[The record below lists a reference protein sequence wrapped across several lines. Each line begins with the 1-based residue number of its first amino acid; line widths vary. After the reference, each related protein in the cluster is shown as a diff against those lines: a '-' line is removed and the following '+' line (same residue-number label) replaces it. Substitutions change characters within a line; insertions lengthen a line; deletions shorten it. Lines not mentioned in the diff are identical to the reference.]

1 MRRAFTESLVKLA
14 EADERIVLLTG
25 DLGFTILEPFADR
38 FPHRFFNL
46 GVAEQNMVGVATG
59 LAEAGFT
66 PYVYSIATFASMR
79 GYEFIRNGPVQHNL
93 PVRVIG
99 VGGGFDYGPNGL
111 SHYAL
116 EDVALMR
123 TQPGMCVI
131 APAEPEQVQSAL
143 PIAQAFGGP
152 VYIRLGKGSAAVPGL
167 RGRFELGRAQRV
179 RDGHDVEIVA
189 LGEIA
194 TDVVQAADELESRGI
209 SAGVI
214 LVASVSPSPA
224 DDIAAALRRV
234 PVAIAAEAH
243 YVNGG
248 LGSLVA
254 EAIAEHGLDC
264 RLVRAGVKNTPAGT
278 SGGRDY
284 MHERVGISELQL
296 VRLVCDALSNTSFR
310 SRRPAVPLS

>member
-1 MRRAFTESLVKLA
+1 MRRAFTESLVELA

-25 DLGFTILEPFADR
+25 DLGFTVLEPFADR
-38 FPHRFFNL
+38 FPQRFFNL

-79 GYEFIRNGPVQHNL
+79 AYEFIRNGPVQHNL
-93 PVRVIG
+93 PVRIIG

-123 TQPGMCVI
+123 TQPGMCVV
-131 APAEPEQVQSAL
+131 APAEPEQVRSAM
-143 PIAQAFGGP
+143 PVVQALDGP

-167 RGRFELGRAQRV
+167 QGRFELGRAQRV
-179 RDGHDVEIVA
+179 RAGHDVELVA

-194 TDVVQAADELESRGI
+194 TDVVLAADELESRGI

-214 LVASVSPSPA
+214 VVASVSPSPA

-296 VRLVCDALSNTSFR
+296 VRLVCDALSSTSIR

>member
-1 MRRAFTESLVKLA
+1 VESLVELA

-25 DLGFTILEPFADR
+25 DLGFTVLEPFADR
-38 FPHRFFNL
+38 FPRRFFNL

-79 GYEFIRNGPVQHNL
+79 AYEFIRNGPVQHNL
-93 PVRVIG
+93 PVRIIG

-123 TQPGMCVI
+123 TQPDLCVV
-131 APAEPEQVQSAL
+131 APAEPEQVRSAI
-143 PIAQAFGGP
+143 PIVQAFDGP
-152 VYIRLGKGSAAVPGL
+152 AYIRLGKGSAAVPGL
-167 RGRFELGRAQRV
+167 GGRFELGRAQRV
-179 RDGHDVEIVA
+179 RNGHDVELVA

-194 TDVVQAADELESRGI
+194 ADVVAAADELEARGI
-209 SAGVI
+209 SVGVMV
-214 LVASVSPSPA
+214 VASVSPSPA
-224 DDIAAALRRV
+224 DDIAATLRRV

-264 RLVRAGVKNTPAGT
+264 RLVRAGVRSTPAGT

-284 MHERVGISELQL
+284 MHERLGISEMQL
-296 VRLVCDALSNTSFR
+296 IRLVDDALSITSSH
-310 SRRPAVPLS
+310 SRRPAIPLS

>member
-93 PVRVIG
+93 PVRIIG

-123 TQPGMCVI
+123 TQPGMCVV
-131 APAEPEQVQSAL
+131 APAEPEQVRSAL
-143 PIAQAFGGP
+143 PIAQAFDGP

-179 RDGHDVEIVA
+179 RDGDDVEIVA

-214 LVASVSPSPA
+214 VVASVSPSPA
-224 DDIAAALRRV
+224 DDIAVALRRV

-264 RLVRAGVKNTPAGT
+264 RLVRAGVKDTPAGT
-278 SGGRDY
+278 SGSRDY

-296 VRLVCDALSNTSFR
+296 VRLVCDALSNAPVR
-310 SRRPAVPLS
+310 PRRPAVPLS

>member
-1 MRRAFTESLVKLA
+1 VRSAFVESLVDLA
-14 EADERIVLLTG
+14 RDDERIVLLTG
-25 DLGFTILEPFADR
+25 DLGFTVLEPFADR
-38 FPHRFFNL
+38 FPDRFFNL

-79 GYEFIRNGPVQHNL
+79 AYEFIRNGPVQHNL
-93 PVRVIG
+93 PVRIVG

-123 TQPGMCVI
+123 TQPGMCVV
-131 APAEPEQVQSAL
+131 APAEPEQVRSAM
-143 PIAQAFGGP
+143 PIVQAFDGP
-152 VYIRLGKGSAAVPGL
+152 VYLRLGKGSAAVPGL
-167 RGRFELGRAQRV
+167 RGRFELGRAHRV

-189 LGEIA
+189 LGGIA
-194 TDVVQAADELESRGI
+194 ADVVAAAEELESSAI

-214 LVASVSPSPA
+214 VVASVSPPPA
-224 DDIAAALRRV
+224 EDIAAALGRV
-234 PVAIAAEAH
+234 PLAVAAEGH

-264 RLVRAGVKNTPAGT
+264 RLVRAGVKSTPAGT
-278 SGGRDY
+278 SGSRDY
-284 MHERVGISELQL
+284 MHGRAGISELEL
-296 VRLVCDALSNTSFR
+296 VRLVGDALSRMPSQ
-310 SRRPAVPLS
+310 SRGPAVPLP

>member
-1 MRRAFTESLVKLA
+1 MESLVELA
-14 EADERIVLLTG
+14 DADERIVLLTG
-25 DLGFTILEPFADR
+25 DLGFTVLEPFADR
-38 FPHRFFNL
+38 FPDRFFNL

-59 LAEAGFT
+59 LAEAGFI

-79 GYEFIRNGPVQHNL
+79 AYEFIRNGPVQHNL
-93 PVRVIG
+93 PVRIVG

-123 TQPGMCVI
+123 TQPGMCVL
-131 APAEPEQVQSAL
+131 APAEPEQVRSAL
-143 PIAQAFGGP
+143 PIVQALDGP
-152 VYIRLGKGSAAVPGL
+152 VYIRLGKGSEAVPGL

-179 RDGHDVEIVA
+179 RHGDDVEIVA

-194 TDVVQAADELESRGI
+194 TDVVAAADELESRGI

-214 LVASVSPSPA
+214 VVASVSPSPA
-224 DDIAAALRRV
+224 DDIVAALRSV
-234 PVAIAAEAH
+234 PVAVTAEAH

-254 EAIAEHGLDC
+254 EAIAEQGLGC
-264 RLVRAGVKNTPAGT
+264 RLLRVGVKSIPAGT
-278 SGGRDY
+278 SGGRGY
-284 MHERVGISELQL
+284 MHEHVGISEPQL
-296 VRLVCDALSNTSFR
+296 VRLVGDALSSTSSH
-310 SRRPAVPLS
+310 SRRSAVPLS

>member
-1 MRRAFTESLVKLA
+1 VRRAFVESLVELA
-14 EADERIVLLTG
+14 EADERVVLLTG

-38 FPHRFFNL
+38 FPDRFFNL

-59 LAEAGFT
+59 LAEGGFT

-79 GYEFIRNGPVQHNL
+79 PYEFIRNGPVQHDM
-93 PVRVIG
+93 PVRIVG

-123 TQPGMCVI
+123 TQPGMCVV
-131 APAEPEQVQSAL
+131 APAEPEQVRSAM
-143 PIAQAFGGP
+143 PVVQAVDGP

-167 RGRFELGRAQRV
+167 LGRFELGRAQTV
-179 RDGHDVEIVA
+179 RDGHDAAIVA
-189 LGEIA
+189 LGSLA
-194 TDVVQAADELESRGI
+194 ADAVVAADELASHGI

-214 LVASVSPSPA
+214 VVASVSPSPE
-224 DDIAAALRRV
+224 DDIAAALRDV
-234 PVAIAAEAH
+234 PLAVAAEAH

-254 EAIAEHGLDC
+254 EVIAEHGLDC
-264 RLVRAGVKNTPAGT
+264 RLVRAGVRSTPAGA
-278 SGGRDY
+278 SGGRDH
-284 MHERVGISELQL
+284 MHERVGISEPQL
-296 VRLVCDALSNTSFR
+296 IRLISDALSMTWSD
-310 SRRPAVPLS
+310 SRRSAVPFT